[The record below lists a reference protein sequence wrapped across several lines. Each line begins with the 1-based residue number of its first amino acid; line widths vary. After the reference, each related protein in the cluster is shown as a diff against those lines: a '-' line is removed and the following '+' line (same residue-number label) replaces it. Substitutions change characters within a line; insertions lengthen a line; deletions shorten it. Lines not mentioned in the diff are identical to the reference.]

1 MARAGRIIELQ
12 DTLTLTESFVVS
24 TRDLGMSSA
33 DQAVIFV
40 EYINLTADSLE
51 LKIKTSSSEII
62 IPSSPRVPADFFNET
77 MDDEDKATGIA
88 KIIIKERQFIRSA
101 TGATS
106 RFTLIIPVTEDMLRV
121 EFKETFGGGAGGT
134 IKLWGQANPLGV

>member
-12 DTLTLTESFVVS
+12 DTKTLTETFVVS

-62 IPSSPRVPADFFNET
+62 IPSSPRVASDFFNET
-77 MDDEDKATGIA
+77 MDDEDKTTGIA
-88 KIIIKERQFIRSA
+88 KIIIKERQFIRGA
-101 TGATS
+101 TGETS
-106 RFTLIIPVTEDMLRV
+106 RFTLIIPVTEDMLRI
-121 EFKETFGGGAGGT
+121 EFKETFGSGDGGT